1 MKNFLHGSIATI
13 VTTIFFT
20 INSVTPAQAS
30 FNFDEV
36 KIDQNQVIAMAM
48 GLSDLKGASA
58 YKLMILEQHSNEIS
72 CWNETETETETEL
85 YPILVKP
92 LLVNF
97 NYSGIC
103 QQATD
108 SNDYSIRVDG
118 NDLSLSHRLILEN
131 IDDEIKLFGISIM
144 GDKKLIGR
152 TRGLSDGIM
161 KIFLEP
167 GWQFTKRSD
176 WEKVPGHFYFSYDSF
191 AAKQAAI
198 EQKIFDIDAQIPDS
212 LDDIDEYPD
221 SSKKDQDIILMK
233 R

>member
-1 MKNFLHGSIATI
+1 MKNLLQGSIAMI

-20 INSVTPAQAS
+20 TNSVTHAQAN

-36 KIDQNQVIAMAM
+36 KIDQNQVISLAK
-48 GLSDLKGASA
+48 GLSDLKEKGAST
-58 YKLMILEQHSNEIS
+58 YKLIILEQGSNEIP
-72 CWNETETETETEL
+72 CWNETETEL

-92 LLVNF
+92 LLVNS
-97 NYSGIC
+97 NYSGLC
-103 QQATD
+103 KEATD

-118 NDLSLSHRLILEN
+118 NDLSLTHRLILEN
-131 IDDEIKLFGISIM
+131 VGDEIKLFGISIM

-167 GWQFTKRSD
+167 GWQFTKPSD
-176 WEKVPGHFYFSYDSF
+176 GEKLRGHFYFSYDSF

-212 LDDIDEYPD
+212 LDDIDENLD
-221 SSKKDQDIILMK
+221 VSKKDLNLRLMK